1 MTDTGFQGLS
11 LDLLASRAVGGDPAA
26 ESRLF
31 LQLRERF
38 LAIAKRR
45 VREGDSEEVVQDA
58 LHIVLAK
65 YQGRTSASGTLP
77 WGLAVLRNV
86 IGNYYQRQ
94 EARGRHEPLDDE
106 LAARGAPG
114 GSGDLDPLDALL
126 AEERVARVA
135 RGLERLAG
143 ERPRCGDLF
152 RRILECLAIG
162 GTPADVSRRALAR
175 MSEVRPEATANAI
188 YVMLHRCRARL
199 REILREDGEG

>member
-1 MTDTGFQGLS
+1 MTDPGSQGLS
-11 LDLLASRAVGGDPAA
+11 LDLLASLAVGGDPAA

-45 VREGDSEEVVQDA
+45 VREADCEGVVQDA
-58 LHIVLAK
+58 LHITLAK
-65 YQGRTSASGTLP
+65 YRGRASTSGTLP

-94 EARGRHEPLDDE
+94 RAREPQEPLDDE
-106 LAARGAPG
+106 LAAGG
-114 GSGDLDPLDALL
+114 GSRDLDPLGALL
-126 AEERVARVA
+126 AEERLAGIA
-135 RGLERLAG
+135 RGLERLAR
-143 ERPRCGDLF
+143 ERPRCAELF
-152 RRILECLAIG
+152 RRILDCLADG
-162 GTPADVSRRALAR
+162 GTPAEVSRRALAR
-175 MSEVRPEATANAI
+175 MAEVTPEATANAV